1 MRYRDLVHFEPVETV
16 VQLRWADNAEEAHR
30 LVSTYVI
37 SDRMAEIITDVIV
50 PNLRF
55 DRPSDSKGLFI
66 VGNYGSGK
74 SHLMSVL
81 SAVAQWPEM
90 REQVRHPEVLRALE
104 PIAGRFQVLRM
115 EVGATRMSLRDIVLK
130 EQLESFLDRPG
141 VE

>member
-16 VQLRWADNAEEAHR
+16 VQLRRADDPEEAHR

-37 SDRMAEIITDVIV
+37 SDRMAEIITKVIV

-55 DRPSDSKGLFI
+55 DRPSDSRGLLI

-81 SAVAQWPEM
+81 STVAQWAEM
-90 REQVRHPEVLRALE
+90 REHVRHAEVAGALDS
-104 PIAGRFQVLRM
+104 IAGQFQVLRM
-115 EVGATRMSLRDIVLK
+115 EVGATRMPLRDIVLK
-130 EQLESFLDRPG
+130 EQLEPFFPVARG
-141 VE
+141 